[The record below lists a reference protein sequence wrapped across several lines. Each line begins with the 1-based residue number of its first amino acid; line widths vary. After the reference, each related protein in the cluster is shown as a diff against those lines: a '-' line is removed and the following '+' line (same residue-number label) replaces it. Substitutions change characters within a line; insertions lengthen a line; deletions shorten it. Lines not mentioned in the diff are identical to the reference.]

1 MRKEIKGFFFVS
13 FLLLSFGLRAQKQ
26 IVPPVVFPSKLV
38 VSKDGTGNYK
48 TIQEAINSVRD
59 LGQKTVRIFIKN
71 GIYHEKIIVPTYK
84 TNISLIGES
93 EDSTIITNNDFSG
106 KLIPSGNDGMGKNK
120 FNTFNSYTVLVE
132 GNDFSA
138 SNLTIENTA
147 GAVGQALALHV
158 SADRVTIKHCK
169 ILGNQDTLYLAT
181 EQSRQYYQDCYIEGT
196 TDFIFGE
203 ATAVFESC
211 TIKSKTNSFITA
223 AATKQSQVFG
233 FVFFNCKLVANTE
246 VNKVY
251 LGRPWRPYA
260 KTVFI
265 HCELGS
271 HIDPEGWNPWKG
283 DAMFPD
289 KEKTTFYAEYL
300 NIGEGANTDKR
311 ISWSNQ
317 LTDKAAEKY
326 TTAQI
331 LGGKDKWNPEKN
343 IVQIDPRPFAD
354 NAGHWYAIFDKTN
367 IINALPGRP
376 KHKPTEIIAI
386 ANNILLF
393 QKNNGGWPKN
403 YDVFANLSAI
413 QEDSVRN
420 AKKNLNTTFDNG
432 STYTQIAALAIAYN
446 ETNFEKYKLAAIKGL
461 DFILAAQYS
470 NGGWPQYYPLETNYS
485 RCITYNDGAFEG
497 IVSLLKAIKEASP
510 IYDFLDANYRNKITD
525 AYEKAIDCI
534 IKTQINDKGIPTAW
548 CQQYNEVSLE
558 PAWARK
564 FEPPSICNKESA
576 DLVLF
581 LMDIQHPS
589 KEIIAAIK
597 NAVQWFEDSKIYNTR
612 INTISAPRLETP
624 FRISETDKVMVI
636 DSLAPPIWTRYYELK
651 THKPIF
657 CNRDSKI
664 VYSLAEVLRERRD
677 GYAWYTY
684 APQQVINAYPT
695 WLKTNGSN

>member
-1 MRKEIKGFFFVS
+1 MRRDFKSILFVG
-13 FLLLSFGLRAQKQ
+13 FLLFSFVLNAQKQ
-26 IVPPVVFPSKLV
+26 IIPPVVFPSKLV

-71 GIYHEKIIVPTYK
+71 GVYQEKIIVPTYK

-93 EDSTIITNNDFSG
+93 IDSTIITNNDFSG
-106 KLIPSGNDGMGKNK
+106 KPIPSGNDGMGKDK

-138 SNLTIENTA
+138 SNLTIQNTA

-158 SADRVTIKHCK
+158 SADRVTIKNCK
-169 ILGNQDTLYLAT
+169 IIGNQDTLYLAT

-203 ATAVFESC
+203 ATVVFESC

-223 AATKQSQVFG
+223 AATKSSQVFG
-233 FVFFNCKLVANTE
+233 FVFFNCKLVADTA

-289 KEKTTFYAEYL
+289 KEKTTFYAEYS
-300 NIGEGANTDKR
+300 NIGEGSNTEKR
-311 ISWSNQ
+311 VAWSSQ

-331 LGGKDKWNPEKN
+331 LSGKDKWNPEKN

-376 KHKPTEIIAI
+376 KHKPTEITAI

-403 YDVFANLSAI
+403 YDVFAKLSTI
-413 QEDSVRN
+413 QEDSIRN
-420 AKKNLNTTFDNG
+420 AKKTLNTTFDNG

-446 ETNFEKYKLAAIKGL
+446 ETNFEKYKLAALKGL

-485 RCITYNDGAFEG
+485 RSITYNDGAFEG

-510 IYDFLDANYRNKITD
+510 IYDFVDANYRSKIVV

-534 IKTQINDKGIPTAW
+534 IKTQINDKGMPTAW

-589 KEIIAAIK
+589 KEIITAIK

-612 INTISAPRLETP
+612 INTIPAPRLETP
-624 FRISETDKVMVI
+624 FRISETDKVMVV

-684 APQQVINAYPT
+684 APQQVINAYPA
-695 WLKTNGSN
+695 WLKSIGSN